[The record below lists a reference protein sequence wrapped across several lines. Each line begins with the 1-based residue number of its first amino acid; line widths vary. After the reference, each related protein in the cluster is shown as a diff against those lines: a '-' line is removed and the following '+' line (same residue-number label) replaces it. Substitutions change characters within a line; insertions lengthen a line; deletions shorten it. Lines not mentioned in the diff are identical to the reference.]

1 MSRGIDFIKDI
12 NDYKETWRL
21 QVSIV
26 DVWSVVNLSKGTK
39 HIEIVVMD
47 LKVKTLIFVSLIV
60 FFLKSNLCILFIL
73 I

>member
-47 LKVKTLIFVSLIV
+47 LKVKTLIFVSLILFFFNLICV
-60 FFLKSNLCILFIL
+60 FCLF
-73 I
+73 

>member
-47 LKVKTLIFVSLIV
+47 LKLQDWQTYVIEAKIIPG
-60 FFLKSNLCILFIL
+60 KNI
-73 I
+73 

>member
-26 DVWSVVNLSKGTK
+26 DVGSVVNLSKGTK
-39 HIEIVVMD
+39 LIEIVVMD
-47 LKVKTLIFVSLIV
+47 LKVKTLIFVSLIL
-60 FFLKSNLCILFIL
+60 FFF
-73 I
+73 

>member
-26 DVWSVVNLSKGTK
+26 DVGSVVNLSKETK
-39 HIEIVVMD
+39 LIEIVVMD

>member
-26 DVWSVVNLSKGTK
+26 DVGSVVNLSKETK
-39 HIEIVVMD
+39 LIEIVVMD

-60 FFLKSNLCILFIL
+60 FFFLNLICVFCLF
-73 I
+73 